1 MMWITALISGIAL
14 GSFYALIAV
23 GFALVFGVTQ
33 TFNLA
38 HGELVVL
45 AGYVAYWLW
54 KAWGVSL
61 IFTFPIAVASML
73 FILLLLQRLFSLL
86 REPLELNSI
95 VMSFG
100 LAILLQNGMLFA
112 FSGDYRLI
120 RAPILTESIR
130 LSGLSVSYGQLTLVV
145 LSLIAIGLLHLVLH
159 HSYLGKAMRATI
171 QDREGAALAGINVR
185 AMGLVAFG
193 IGAVSIGFAGPLYGS
208 IHYLYPTAGL
218 QATLLAV
225 TITIFA
231 GVGQIRGLLLGGW
244 ILGLAESAA
253 VILLG
258 ASWRELVSAVIL
270 MVLLVLRPQGILG
283 QERT

>member
-1 MMWITALISGIAL
+1 MMWITALVSGIAL
-14 GSFYALIAV
+14 GSFYALITM
-23 GFALVFGVTQ
+23 GFALIFGVTHA
-33 TFNLA
+33 FNLA
-38 HGELVVL
+38 HGDLLVL

-54 KAWGVSL
+54 KAWDVSL
-61 IFTFPIAVASML
+61 VLAFPIAVVAML
-73 FILLLLQRLFSLL
+73 FTLLVLQRLFSLL

-95 VMSFG
+95 IMSFG
-100 LAILLQNGMLFA
+100 LAILLQNGMLFS

-120 RAPILTESIR
+120 PAPILTRGIH
-130 LSGLSVSYGQLTLVV
+130 LDGLSVSYGQLTLVI

-159 HSYLGKAMRATI
+159 HTYLGKGLRATI

-185 AMGLVAFG
+185 AMGVVAFS
-193 IGAVSIGFAGPLYGS
+193 IGAVCIGLAGPLYGA
-208 IHYLYPTAGL
+208 IYYLYPTAGL

-231 GVGQIRGLLLGGW
+231 GVGRIGGLLLGGW
-244 ILGLAESAA
+244 VLGLAESAA

-258 ASWRELVSAVIL
+258 SSWRELVSAVIL

-283 QERT
+283 REQG

>member
-1 MMWITALISGIAL
+1 MWITALVSGIAM
-14 GSFYALIAV
+14 GSFYSLIAM
-23 GFALVFGVTQ
+23 GFALIFGVTHA
-33 TFNLA
+33 FNLA

-45 AGYVAYWLW
+45 AGYVAYWVW
-54 KAWGVSL
+54 KGWGLSL
-61 IFTFPIAVASML
+61 VLTFPVAVAAL
-73 FILLLLQRLFSLL
+73 FCLCLILQRLFSLL

-120 RAPILTESIR
+120 RAPVLTEGVHVN
-130 LSGLSVSYGQLTLVV
+130 GLSLTYGQITLVV
-145 LSLIAIGLLHLVLH
+145 LSLVAIGFLHLLMH
-159 HSYLGKAMRATI
+159 HTYLGKALRATI

-185 AMGLVAFG
+185 AMGLVAFS
-193 IGAVSIGFAGPLYGS
+193 IGALCIGLAGPLYGS

-231 GVGQIRGLLLGGW
+231 GVGRIRGLIVGGW
-244 ILGLAESAA
+244 LLGLAESAA

-258 ASWRELVSAVIL
+258 SSWRELVSAVIL
-270 MVLLVLRPQGILG
+270 IALLVFRPRGILG
-283 QERT
+283 REEG